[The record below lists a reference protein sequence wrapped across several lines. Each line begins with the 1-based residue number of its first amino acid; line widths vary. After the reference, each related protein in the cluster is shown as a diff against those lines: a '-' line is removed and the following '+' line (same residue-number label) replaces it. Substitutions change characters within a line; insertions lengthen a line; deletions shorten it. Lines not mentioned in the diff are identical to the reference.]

1 MSRKLAR
8 EIISREA
15 EAIAQLSGKLDENF
29 DKAVDLIYESSGR
42 VIISGMGK
50 SGHIGRKIA
59 ATFNSTGT
67 PAVYMHPGEA
77 IHGDLGIVCEQD
89 VVLLISKSGD
99 TDELFEL
106 LSPFK
111 RLGVPIISIVGD
123 KNSQLAKASEAVL
136 DASVDQEAES
146 YNLVPTS
153 STTAALVMGDAL
165 AIVLLKKR
173 NFSPEDFARLH
184 PGGALGRRLLLRVED
199 LMHTGEEMPTVRLNS
214 SMQET
219 ILEMTS
225 KRLGTTLVLDFENK
239 LAGIFTDG
247 DLRRLVEKN
256 VEFMSKTAGQVMIAS
271 PKKVRAG
278 ELADKAL
285 NLMESFSIT
294 ALPVVDKDNNPVG
307 ILHIHDILRRKIV

>member
-1 MSRKLAR
+1 MSRKLAQ
-8 EIISREA
+8 EIICREA
-15 EAIAQLSGKLDENF
+15 EAIANLSGKLDDNF
-29 DKAVDLIYESSGR
+29 EKAVELIFNCSGR

-123 KNSQLAKASEAVL
+123 INSQLAKASDAVL

-153 STTAALVMGDAL
+153 STTAALVLGDAL

-199 LMHTGEEMPTVRLNS
+199 LMHTAEEMPTVKLNS

-225 KRLGTTLVLDFENK
+225 KRLGTTLVLDFDNK

-256 VEFMSKTAGQVMIAS
+256 VEIMTKTAGQVMIAA
-271 PKKVRAG
+271 PKTVQAD

-285 NLMESFSIT
+285 NIMESYSIT
-294 ALPVVDKDNNPVG
+294 ALPVIDQDNTPIG

>member
-199 LMHTGEEMPTVRLNS
+199 LMHTGEEMPAVRLNS

-225 KRLGTTLVLDFENK
+225 KRLGTTLVLDFEDK